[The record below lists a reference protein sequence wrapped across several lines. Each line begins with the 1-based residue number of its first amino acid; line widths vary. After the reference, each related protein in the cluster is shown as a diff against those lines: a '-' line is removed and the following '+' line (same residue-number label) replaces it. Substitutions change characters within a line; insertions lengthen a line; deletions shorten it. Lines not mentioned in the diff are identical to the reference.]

1 MVKNLSVIL
10 LCFVVSLSVFAGCH
24 TDSETF
30 DAKKFVDQCNV
41 LLTYDEKQGTDGFC
55 MDYVQTVFKEYGDSD
70 FYSDATDEE
79 RCTEV
84 LAIAEVLESYSYGP
98 IQYGFIRDYSLDK
111 STHTLNWRFTQCEY
125 GGSWT
130 MPGY

>member
-1 MVKNLSVIL
+1 M
-10 LCFVVSLSVFAGCH
+10 SLSVFAGCH

-70 FYSDATDEE
+70 FSPTPPMKNGARRFWRLPRCLRATATD
-79 RCTEV
+79 RFSTA
-84 LAIAEVLESYSYGP
+84 LSG
-98 IQYGFIRDYSLDK
+98 DYSLDK